1 MEAIRDVGVQPLSMV
16 SGAGHDAMI
25 LAERV
30 PTTMIFLR
38 SPGGI
43 SHHPDE
49 SVRPQDVEN
58 ALAAGRAFLR
68 HLTKAESKE
77 QSV

>member
-1 MEAIRDVGVQPLSMV
+1 MV

-25 LAERV
+25 LAERI
-30 PTTMIFLR
+30 PSTMIFVR

-43 SHHPDE
+43 THHPDE

-58 ALAAGRAFLR
+58 ALAAGLEFLR
-68 HLTKAESKE
+68 QFAGAPPVTKE
-77 QSV
+77 QRRPHA